1 MTKEWNKIFITP
13 QKFHDDILKL
23 VQLIPKDKYTLMV
36 GIPRGGYI
44 IAVYLSHY
52 FDLTWMDFENF
63 RKFQK
68 YSNKESVL
76 IVDDIADTGNTL
88 KGFNKFDC
96 ATLYYKPRSIVRPTY
111 YIEEFKNSDWVVYP
125 FEKPEEIPNREVW

>member
-1 MTKEWNKIFITP
+1 MPVGFKIP
-13 QKFHDDILKL
+13 
-23 VQLIPKDKYTLMV
+23 VTLMV

-111 YIEEFKNSDWVVYP
+111 YIEEFKNSIIIKENIINV
-125 FEKPEEIPNREVW
+125 FFKMLKC